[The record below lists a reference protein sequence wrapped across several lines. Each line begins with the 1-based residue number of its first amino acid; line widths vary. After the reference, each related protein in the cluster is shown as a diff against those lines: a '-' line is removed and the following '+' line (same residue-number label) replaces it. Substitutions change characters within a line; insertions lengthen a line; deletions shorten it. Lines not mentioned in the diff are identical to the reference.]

1 MKKGED
7 MTDDASTMESE
18 RSTTHRSNPAAE
30 FLGVGIAIALMGGL
44 LCLDPTEAS
53 QARAK
58 ALPVP
63 APAASIDA
71 AGYEALR
78 DAIAADTTIAGDV
91 RRAMTDGRID
101 VVEMEALAPGALR
114 TPTSMTERAARTD
127 MLNTLEDAE
136 KTR

>member
-1 MKKGED
+1 
-7 MTDDASTMESE
+7 MTDDTSTMGSE
-18 RSTTHRSNPAAE
+18 RSSTHRSNPAAE

-53 QARAK
+53 QTRAG
-58 ALPVP
+58 ALPVQ
-63 APAASIDA
+63 APVASIDA

-78 DAIAADTTIAGDV
+78 DAVAADTTIAGGV
-91 RRAMTDGRID
+91 RRAMADGRID

-114 TPTSMTERAARTD
+114 MPTSMTERAAKAD
-127 MLNTLEDAE
+127 MLNTLDHAE